1 MNAEIIAVGTEILM
15 GQIVNSNAAYL
26 SEQLANLGINVYYH
40 VAVGDNEK
48 RLTAC
53 LERAKSRSD
62 LIVLCGGLGPTQ
74 DDLTKQTVA
83 KFVNQA
89 LVYDPTGHARLMD
102 YFAKTKREMTENN
115 LLQALT
121 FKDGRGIANPNGLA
135 VGIYYEDS
143 DHTHYLLLPGPPR
156 ELKAMFRQ
164 NVVPLLREINPQ
176 DTKLYSRVLRFY
188 GIGESQLVTLLADF
202 IDHQTN
208 PTLAPYAKTNEVTL
222 RLTANASTQDQA
234 DRLLDELEEKI
245 QALAGAYFY
254 GYGDDFSLAE
264 AMIAQLKEQKRTIS
278 VAESLTA
285 GLFASTLGQYPG
297 VSQVFK
303 GGVVT
308 YSLEMKAALLD
319 IDADYLREVGTVSE
333 ACVTLMAKNMQ
344 QKAQT
349 DYAIAFSGVA
359 GPDQLEGQAVGTV
372 WMALATPN
380 GVQTYC
386 KQFPHGRNEIR
397 QAAVMFGLNL
407 VYRAL
412 LAEEQA

>member
-1 MNAEIIAVGTEILM
+1 MENYYNILETIVLIYAADEGKLKIYLKKKQDDPYKGYWILPCAPLDNQTTLEENAHKIYENMTNLNETVMFQNKIFSNLDRNPNNRIIGVSFVAITDKNLTDMKKEDNDKAWFDVEELPKLGFDHAEIIEKVSKEVKK
-15 GQIVNSNAAYL
+15 QIVSNYNDMFL
-26 SEQLANLGINVYYH
+26 SFFPSDFTLPELQNFYENVLGKPIDRRNFH
-40 VAVGDNEK
+40 K
-48 RLTAC
+48 
-53 LERAKSRSD
+53 
-62 LIVLCGGLGPTQ
+62 
-74 DDLTKQTVA
+74 
-83 KFVNQA
+83 KFVNQE

-208 PTLAPYAKTNEVTL
+208 PTIAPYAKTNEVTL
-222 RLTANASTQDQA
+222 RLTANAPSQDQA
-234 DRLLDELEEKI
+234 DVLLDELEEKI

-264 AMIAQLKEQKRTIS
+264 AMITQLKEKKRTIS

-308 YSLEMKAALLD
+308 YSLA
-319 IDADYLREVGTVSE
+319 
-333 ACVTLMAKNMQ
+333 
-344 QKAQT
+344 
-349 DYAIAFSGVA
+349 
-359 GPDQLEGQAVGTV
+359 
-372 WMALATPN
+372 
-380 GVQTYC
+380 
-386 KQFPHGRNEIR
+386 
-397 QAAVMFGLNL
+397 
-407 VYRAL
+407 
-412 LAEEQA
+412 